1 MKLDTLLT
9 HVQPEWKGEFLRFVE
24 TGEAGEGFLAYLDQ
38 DASAQHAV
46 EMAFDAQ
53 ANAFENLAGELK
65 KTQPA
70 EEMGVVAGRAEPL
83 EAVSAKVAAAV
94 TDVSHLAPEERREA
108 VAKVLTTL
116 KTSLDSKALA
126 SARGVAHALAQDL

>member
-1 MKLDTLLT
+1 MKLETLLT
-9 HVQPEWKGEFLRFVE
+9 HVEPQWKGAFVRFVE

-46 EMAFDAQ
+46 EMAFEAQ
-53 ANAFENLAGELK
+53 ANAFENLAEELK

-70 EEMGVVAGRAEPL
+70 EEMGVVAGIAEPL

-94 TDVSHLAPEERREA
+94 TDVSQLAPEDRREA
-108 VAKVLTTL
+108 VERTLATL

-126 SARGVAHALAQDL
+126 SARIVAHALAQDL